1 MYREYFG
8 FTSKP
13 FINTPDPDLFYCS
26 ESHEKALEA
35 ITYGIQQRSGFL
47 SLIADVGS
55 GKTTLC
61 RVLLKKMT
69 NVKSSLILNPFL
81 TPYELLCSILED
93 FGINIPKNANKSA
106 LYKILSKFLISNYKE
121 NKNVVIIIDEAQ
133 NLSFESL
140 EMLRQ
145 ISNIELENDK
155 LVQILLVGQP
165 ELETLLR
172 QKNLRQLNQRIAVK
186 VTLEH
191 LNKNETENYINFRI
205 TESLKYKKYI
215 FSKSAINAIYK
226 YTKGNPREINHIAD
240 KALLLAVADKK
251 KQVNKKIV
259 KSAYKDYKFI
269 VYTNLSA
276 SPMLVG
282 SQRFRFKRPLL
293 YASILFILIIT
304 AAFIYKNSNLPA
316 FGSEKSVDKKQVEM
330 QKSADSSQKAVKTEK
345 PSKADKL
352 SNKSTE
358 TENTK
363 KCARLKVN
371 LNFRAKPSLNSEIIK
386 VLSEGSIYV
395 INDTRDNWISI
406 SENSRNGWIANNNSF
421 IDIKKCGES

>member
-1 MYREYFG
+1 MYNEYFG

-35 ITYGIQQRSGFL
+35 ITYGIRQRSGFL

-61 RVLLKKMT
+61 RVLLNKLT

-106 LYKILSKFLISNYKE
+106 LYKILSKFLINNYKE
-121 NKNVVIIIDEAQ
+121 DKNVVIIIDEAQ

-165 ELETLLR
+165 ELEALLR

-191 LNKNETENYINFRI
+191 LNNNETENYINFRI

-215 FSKSAINAIYK
+215 FSKPAINAIYK

-240 KALLLAVADKK
+240 KALLLAAADKK

-259 KSAYKDYKFI
+259 KAAYKDYIFIGSSGFKFKKS
-269 VYTNLSA
+269 L
-276 SPMLVG
+276 M
-282 SQRFRFKRPLL
+282 
-293 YASILFILIIT
+293 YASVLLILIIT
-304 AAFIYKNSNLPA
+304 AAFTFKNSNLPA
-316 FGSEKSVDKKQVEM
+316 FSSEKSADKKQAEM
-330 QKSADSSQKAVKTEK
+330 QKSSDSSPKTAKTEK
-345 PSKADKL
+345 VSNADRI
-352 SNKSTE
+352 STKSTE
-358 TENTK
+358 TENTE

-371 LNFRAKPSLNSEIIK
+371 LNFRAKPSLNAEVIK

-395 INDTRDNWISI
+395 INDIKDKWIRI
-406 SENSRNGWIANNNSF
+406 SEGNRNGWIVNKKSF

>member
-1 MYREYFG
+1 MYNEFFG

-35 ITYGIQQRSGFL
+35 ITYGIRQRSGFL

-61 RVLLKKMT
+61 RVLLNKLT

-106 LYKILSKFLISNYKE
+106 LYKILSKFLINNYKE

-165 ELETLLR
+165 ELEALLR
-172 QKNLRQLNQRIAVK
+172 QKKLRQLNQRIAVK

-226 YTKGNPREINHIAD
+226 YTNGNPREINHIAD
-240 KALLLAVADKK
+240 KALLLAAADKK

-259 KSAYKDYKFI
+259 KAAYKDYKFN

-276 SPMLVG
+276 SPMLAVSKRSG
-282 SQRFRFKRPLL
+282 FKRPLL
-293 YASILFILIIT
+293 YALILFVLIIT
-304 AAFIYKNSNLPA
+304 AVFTYKNLNLSA
-316 FGSEKSVDKKQVEM
+316 FSSE
-330 QKSADSSQKAVKTEK
+330 KSADSSQKTVKTEK
-345 PSKADKL
+345 PSNTDKI
-352 SNKSTE
+352 NTKSTE
-358 TENTK
+358 IEKTK
-363 KCARLKVN
+363 NCVMLKVN
-371 LNFRAKPSLNSEIIK
+371 LNLRAKPSMNSEVIK
-386 VLSEGSIYV
+386 ILSEGSIYV
-395 INDTRDNWISI
+395 INDIKDKWINI
-406 SENSRNGWIANNNSF
+406 SEGSRNGWIANNKSS
-421 IDIKKCGES
+421 IDIRKCGKS

>member
-1 MYREYFG
+1 MYREFFG

-35 ITYGIQQRSGFL
+35 ITYGIEQRCGFL

-61 RVLLKKMT
+61 RVLLNKLT
-69 NVKSSLILNPFL
+69 NIKSSLILNPFL

-106 LYKILSKFLISNYKE
+106 LYKILSQFLINNYKK
-121 NKNVVIIIDEAQ
+121 NKN
-133 NLSFESL
+133 
-140 EMLRQ
+140 
-145 ISNIELENDK
+145 
-155 LVQILLVGQP
+155 VQILLVGQP
-165 ELETLLR
+165 ELEALLR
-172 QKNLRQLNQRIAVK
+172 QKKLRQLNQRIAVK

-226 YTKGNPREINHIAD
+226 YTRGNPREINHIAD
-240 KALLLAVADKK
+240 KALLLAAADKK

-259 KSAYKDYKFI
+259 KAAYKDYKFI
-269 VYTNLSA
+269 
-276 SPMLVG
+276 G
-282 SQRFRFKRPLL
+282 SSGFKFKKSLM
-293 YASILFILIIT
+293 YASVLLVLIIT
-304 AAFIYKNSNLPA
+304 AAFTYKNSNLPA
-316 FGSEKSVDKKQVEM
+316 FSSEKSTDKNQMKT
-330 QKSADSSQKAVKTEK
+330 QKSADLSRETVKTENAFK
-345 PSKADKL
+345 TDKL

-358 TENTK
+358 IQNTK
-363 KCARLKVN
+363 TCVLLKVN
-371 LNFRAKPSLNSEIIK
+371 LNFRAKPSMNSEVIK

>member
-1 MYREYFG
+1 MYREFFG

-35 ITYGIQQRSGFL
+35 ITYGIEQRCGFL

-61 RVLLKKMT
+61 RVLLNKLT
-69 NVKSSLILNPFL
+69 NIKSSLILNPFL

-106 LYKILSKFLISNYKE
+106 LYKILSQFLINNYKK

-165 ELETLLR
+165 ELEALLR
-172 QKNLRQLNQRIAVK
+172 QKKLRQLNQRIAVK

-226 YTKGNPREINHIAD
+226 YTRGNPREINHIAD
-240 KALLLAVADKK
+240 KALLLAAADKK

-259 KSAYKDYKFI
+259 KAAYKDYKFI
-269 VYTNLSA
+269 
-276 SPMLVG
+276 G
-282 SQRFRFKRPLL
+282 SSGFKFKKSLM
-293 YASILFILIIT
+293 YASVLLVLIIT
-304 AAFIYKNSNLPA
+304 AAFTYKNSNLPA
-316 FGSEKSVDKKQVEM
+316 FSSEKSTDKNQMKT
-330 QKSADSSQKAVKTEK
+330 QKSADLSRETVKTENAFK
-345 PSKADKL
+345 TDKL

-358 TENTK
+358 IQNTK
-363 KCARLKVN
+363 TCVLLKVN
-371 LNFRAKPSLNSEIIK
+371 LNFRAKPSMNSEVIK